1 MPVRINMPDY
11 KNLLRSKSVV
21 YAAYWLGFILFIL
34 AFIFDE
40 YVREFIRALLFIA
53 GFLYAKHFAER
64 RARNYLDNFK
74 LPGAPYEPGK
84 ILDYKLYKK
93 SIPGLTKLIALTL
106 AGIFIGT
113 WGIEDDILLLIYIGP
128 LLTGAGAGEIF
139 VHFKV
144 RKIIKRSFS
153 NLLSK

>member
-1 MPVRINMPDY
+1 MREAVKKILQRMN
-11 KNLLRSKSVV
+11 NERLV

-34 AFIFDE
+34 AFIFNE

-64 RARNYLDNFK
+64 RAMNYLNNFK
-74 LPGAPYEPGK
+74 LPGAPYQPGK

-93 SIPGLTKLIALTL
+93 SIPGLMKLIAFTI
-106 AGIFIGT
+106 AGIFIGA

-144 RKIIKRSFS
+144 RKIIKRSFD
-153 NLLSK
+153 NL